1 VIHRTILRPGPRT
14 LRASGDR
21 WLFGYADVVTLLFA
35 CFAALYA
42 AQATTTADAAA
53 ATAAVEAATKV
64 EKVEPIE
71 TVEAPPV
78 PTPVPEPIAPEPKPW
93 VAEVEALAASEDQ
106 VRLELTAANGGT
118 VISLAE
124 AGSFPAGRADLTT
137 AAERVISRLAD
148 VLRDQDVTIRVEGHT
163 DDRPIRTSKY
173 ESNWELSTA
182 RASRVVVFLVKQGG
196 LATERLSAA
205 GYGEF
210 RPRVPNDS
218 RQARARNRRVDIVV
232 LEAAPGQAAPVQA
245 DYRGV
250 GLRSPDGR

>member
-1 VIHRTILRPGPRT
+1 VIHRTVLRAGPKT

-42 AQATTTADAAA
+42 AQATTVADAAA
-53 ATAAVEAATKV
+53 AAALPVVTEAKPEPTPTPTPTPEPAAT
-64 EKVEPIE
+64 
-71 TVEAPPV
+71 PP
-78 PTPVPEPIAPEPKPW
+78 PTQIDPEPKPW

-106 VRLELTAANGGT
+106 VRLELSAANGGT

-124 AGSFPAGRADLTT
+124 AGSFPAGRADLTP

-148 VLRDQDVTIRVEGHT
+148 VLRDQALTIRVEGHT

-196 LATERLSAA
+196 LSTDRLSAA

-218 RQARARNRRVDIVV
+218 KKERARNRRVDIVV
-232 LEAAPGQAAPVQA
+232 LDMAVGQASAVQA

-250 GLRSPDGR
+250 GLRSPDGK